1 LSNEVYRV
9 EMDGEWEL
17 DDLYAFPHAFGQ
29 VYAFIY
35 CFDSE
40 LSARDAARIDHALE
54 SYPWGGGYS
63 IVNIYT
69 VLQNQV
75 EAIDRPRIVGI
86 KYLSPGWIDIL
97 LNLDPAIK
105 LAGSVAAV
113 AGSLAAAAKAFNAIQ
128 KALYDIRAQ
137 RGKAKVE
144 EIKLTRAQIQ
154 ELLGLTKDLAKLMK
168 FDKVAA
174 LEQRTGDPEVAAKL
188 VAAQF
193 RRLKTLAEFQT
204 EGKAT
209 LPGHP
214 RKDAEELE

>member
-1 LSNEVYRV
+1 
-9 EMDGEWEL
+9 MDGEWEL
-17 DDLYAFPHAFGQ
+17 DDLYEFPHAFGQ

-40 LSARDAARIDHALE
+40 LSARDAARINHALE

-75 EAIDRPRIVGI
+75 EPIDRPRIVGI

-97 LNLDPAIK
+97 LNLHPAIR

-113 AGSLAAAAKAFNAIQ
+113 MGSLAAATRALAAIQ
-128 KALYDIRAQ
+128 KTLYDIRAQ
-137 RGKAKVE
+137 RRKAGVE
-144 EIKLTRAQIQ
+144 EIKLTRAEIQ
-154 ELLGLTKDLAKLMK
+154 ELSGLTKDLAKYMK

-174 LEQRTGDPEVAAKL
+174 LEQRTGDPEVTAKL

-204 EGKAT
+204 KGKAK
-209 LPGHP
+209 LPRHP
-214 RKDAEELE
+214 RMGTDELE